1 MLPHQKGSDSKAKH
15 SSEKGKRFTLKE
27 RGITLEFIIGILLLL
42 TFFGLAYYCIKGHN
56 LMIGFLVITIAWTVL
71 SLGGT
76 VVSSADFLAS
86 NPVLTD
92 TTLVKMLDAIYQSAP
107 EGWGTTLVN
116 VCWGAWFGRVLMET
130 GIASTLIRK
139 TVELG
144 GDKPMVT
151 IALLNIVTAI
161 IFTAMTGAGPVIAIG
176 VIVLPIMMSLGV
188 PKAIAMFSFMESVAA
203 GIYLNPVNFA
213 QYRAFFIEPSEME
226 AFTLGWYAG
235 KWGYAAVIISVVV
248 ATVLSGIFLKTSKT
262 SHAWAAQTRGAAEQK
277 DAPFYTLFLPIVPV
291 ALKIAFNFSVI
302 GGFVIAGFL
311 ALFLC
316 GKMKG
321 SFAENCQLVN
331 KLYYDGVVDTAPLV
345 GFLLTLP
352 MFNKVA
358 SYASPY
364 FKVVLGP
371 VMPKSELVV
380 CILFAVL
387 LGLGLFRGPMTLVG
401 CGAATLG
408 VLSNVASFSVP
419 FLYCVFAIPTIT
431 VNIGSCITQSWVAW
445 GLAYTKVE
453 SKDYLKLSIPCA
465 YIAGILLYVLTMVT
479 MSGMGP
485 EWFI

>member
-1 MLPHQKGSDSKAKH
+1 
-15 SSEKGKRFTLKE
+15 
-27 RGITLEFIIGILLLL
+27 
-42 TFFGLAYYCIKGHN
+42 
-56 LMIGFLVITIAWTVL
+56 
-71 SLGGT
+71 
-76 VVSSADFLAS
+76 
-86 NPVLTD
+86 
-92 TTLVKMLDAIYQSAP
+92 
-107 EGWGTTLVN
+107 
-116 VCWGAWFGRVLMET
+116 MET

-151 IALLNIVTAI
+151 IALLNVVTAI

-213 QYRAFFIEPSEME
+213 QYRAFFIDVDEMPD
-226 AFTLGWYAG
+226 FTLGWYAA
-235 KWGYAAVIISVVV
+235 KWGYAALIISVIVTTIL
-248 ATVLSGIFLKTSKT
+248 AGFFLKKSKT
-262 SHAWAAQTRGAAEQK
+262 SHAWAAQTRGASEQK
-277 DAPFYTLFLPIVPV
+277 DAPLYTLILPIIPV
-291 ALKIAFNFSVI
+291 VLKIWLDFSVI
-302 GGFVIAGFL
+302 GGFVIAGFA

-321 SFAENCQLVN
+321 SFKENCQLVN

-352 MFNKVA
+352 MFNSVA
-358 SYASPY
+358 TYASPF
-364 FKVVLGP
+364 FKAVLGP

-387 LGLGLFRGPMTLVG
+387 LALGLFRGPMTLVG

-408 VLSNVASFSVP
+408 VLRGVASFSVP

-453 SKDYLKLSIPCA
+453 SKDYLKLSIPMT
-465 YIAGILLYVLTMVT
+465 YICGILLYVLTFVT
-479 MSGMGP
+479 MSGLGT
-485 EWFI
+485 EWFV

>member
-1 MLPHQKGSDSKAKH
+1 MEYLV
-15 SSEKGKRFTLKE
+15 
-27 RGITLEFIIGILLLL
+27 GILLLL
-42 TFFGLAYYCIKGHN
+42 TFFGLAYYCVKGHN
-56 LMIGFLVITIAWTVL
+56 LMIGFLVITIVWTVL
-71 SLGGT
+71 SFLGAAFA
-76 VVSSADFLAS
+76 SPDFLSGTAFYS
-86 NPVLTD
+86 NGEPVKIIEILN
-92 TTLVKMLDAIYQSAP
+92 KIYQSAP

-144 GDKPMVT
+144 GDKPIIT
-151 IALLNIVTAI
+151 LALLNVVTAL

-176 VIVLPIMMSLGV
+176 VIVLPILMSLGI

-213 QYRAFFIEPSEME
+213 QYRAFFIGTDELPD
-226 AFTLGWYAG
+226 FTLGWYAA
-235 KWGYAAVIISVVV
+235 KWGYFALVISVVV
-248 ATVLSGIFLKTSKT
+248 TTVLAGVFLKKSKT
-262 SHAWAAQTRGAAEQK
+262 SHAWAAQTRGASEQK
-277 DAPFYTLFLPIVPV
+277 DAPLYTLILPIVPV
-291 ALKIAFNFSVI
+291 ILKIWLDFSVI

-316 GKMKG
+316 GKLKG
-321 SFAENCQLVN
+321 TFKENCQLVN

-352 MFNKVA
+352 MFNSVA
-358 SYASPY
+358 SYASPF
-364 FKVVLGP
+364 FKVILGP
-371 VMPKSELVV
+371 VMPKSELLL

-408 VLSNVASFSVP
+408 VVRGVASFSVP
-419 FLYCVFAIPTIT
+419 FLYCIFAIPTIT

-465 YIAGILLYVLTMVT
+465 YIIGILLYIVT
-479 MSGMGP
+479 FITVGGLGA
-485 EWFI
+485 EWFM

>member
-1 MLPHQKGSDSKAKH
+1 M
-15 SSEKGKRFTLKE
+15 
-27 RGITLEFIIGILLLL
+27 EFVVGILLLL
-42 TFFGLAYYCIKGHN
+42 TFFGLAYYCVKGHN
-56 LMIGFLVITIAWTVL
+56 LMIGFLIITILWTVL
-71 SLGGT
+71 SFLGAAFA
-76 VVSSADFLAS
+76 SPEFLSTTAFYS
-86 NPVLTD
+86 NGEPVKLISI
-92 TTLVKMLDAIYQSAP
+92 LNKIYQSAP

-144 GDKPMVT
+144 GDNPMVT
-151 IALLNIVTAI
+151 IALLNVVTAI

-213 QYRAFFIEPSEME
+213 QYRAFFIEVDEMPN
-226 AFTLGWYAG
+226 FTLGWYAAH
-235 KWGYAAVIISVVV
+235 WGYAALIISLIVT
-248 ATVLSGIFLKTSKT
+248 TVLSAIFLKKSKT
-262 SHAWAAQTRGAAEQK
+262 SHAWAAQTRGASEQK
-277 DAPFYTLFLPIVPV
+277 DAPLYTLILPIVPV
-291 ALKIAFNFSVI
+291 VLKIWLDFSVI
-302 GGFVIAGFL
+302 GGFVIAGFA

-321 SFAENCQLVN
+321 SFKENCQLVN

-352 MFNKVA
+352 MFNSVA
-358 SYASPY
+358 TYASPF
-364 FKVVLGP
+364 FKAVLGP

-387 LGLGLFRGPMTLVG
+387 LALGLFRGPMTLVG

-408 VLSNVASFSVP
+408 VLRGVASFSVP

-453 SKDYLKLSIPCA
+453 SKDYLRLSIPMT
-465 YIAGILLYVLTMVT
+465 YVGGILLYILTFVT
-479 MSGMGP
+479 MSGLGA

>member
-1 MLPHQKGSDSKAKH
+1 M
-15 SSEKGKRFTLKE
+15 
-27 RGITLEFIIGILLLL
+27 EFIVGIILLIS
-42 TFFGLAYYCIKGHN
+42 FFALAYYCVKGHN
-56 LMIGFLVITIAWTVL
+56 LMIGFLLITLLWTVL
-71 SLGGT
+71 PLGGT
-76 VVSSADFLAS
+76 LFASEEFLAK
-86 NPVLTD
+86 NAVLQFGGD
-92 TTLVKMLDAIYQSAP
+92 TGVTLVSILNQIYQSAP

-144 GDKPMVT
+144 GDKPLVT
-151 IALLNIVTAI
+151 ITLLNIVTAL

-176 VIVLPIMMSLGV
+176 VIVLPILMSLGV
-188 PKAIAMFSFMESVAA
+188 PKAIAMFSFMGSVAA

-213 QYRAFFIEPSEME
+213 QYRAFFIEPDQMPD
-226 AFTLGWYAG
+226 FTLGWYAAH
-235 KWGYAAVIISVVV
+235 WGYAALIIMLV
-248 ATVLSGIFLKTSKT
+248 ATTVLSAIYLKKSKT
-262 SHAWAAQTRGAAEQK
+262 SHAWAAQSRSAAQEQK
-277 DAPFYTLFLPIVPV
+277 NAPFYTLILPIVPV
-291 ALKIAFNFSVI
+291 VLKIWLDFSVI
-302 GGFVIAGFL
+302 GGFVIAGFA

-316 GKMKG
+316 GKMKNG
-321 SFAENCQLVN
+321 FRETCQLVN

-364 FKVVLGP
+364 FEVILGS

-380 CILFAVL
+380 CIVFAVL
-387 LGLGLFRGPMTLVG
+387 LGMGLFRGPMTLVG

-408 VLSNVASFSVP
+408 VLSNVADFSVP
-419 FLYCVFAIPTIT
+419 FLYAVFAIPTIT

-453 SKDYLKLSIPCA
+453 SKDFLKLSIPNA
-465 YIAGILLYVLTMVT
+465 YVTGVLQYAAAFIML
-479 MSGMGP
+479 GGLGAA
-485 EWFI
+485 WFI

>member
-1 MLPHQKGSDSKAKH
+1 M
-15 SSEKGKRFTLKE
+15 
-27 RGITLEFIIGILLLL
+27 EFVVGILLLL

-56 LMIGFLVITIAWTVL
+56 LMIGFLIITILWTAL
-71 SLGGT
+71 SFLGAAFA
-76 VVSSADFLAS
+76 SPEFLSTTAFYS
-86 NPVLTD
+86 NGEPVKAIAILN
-92 TTLVKMLDAIYQSAP
+92 KIYQSAP

-161 IFTAMTGAGPVIAIG
+161 IFTAMTAARPVIAIG

-213 QYRAFFIEPSEME
+213 QYRAFFIDVDEMPD
-226 AFTLGWYAG
+226 FTLGWYAG
-235 KWGYAAVIISVVV
+235 KWGYAALIISVVV
-248 ATVLSGIFLKTSKT
+248 TTILAGFFLKKSKT
-262 SHAWAAQTRGAAEQK
+262 SHAWAAQTRGASEQK
-277 DAPFYTLFLPIVPV
+277 DAPLYTLILPIVPV
-291 ALKIAFNFSVI
+291 VLKIWLDFSVI
-302 GGFVIAGFL
+302 GGFVIAGFA

-321 SFAENCQLVN
+321 SFKENCQLVN

-352 MFNKVA
+352 MFNSVA
-358 SYASPY
+358 TYASPF
-364 FKVVLGP
+364 FKAVLGP

-387 LGLGLFRGPMTLVG
+387 LALGLFRGPMTLVG

-408 VLSNVASFSVP
+408 VLRGVASFSVP
-419 FLYCVFAIPTIT
+419 FLYCVYAIPTIT
-431 VNIGSCITQSWVAW
+431 VNIGSCITHSWGAR

-453 SKDYLKLSIPCA
+453 SKEDLNSSIPMT
-465 YIAGILLYVLTMVT
+465 YICGILLYILTFVT
-479 MSGMGP
+479 MSGLGA
-485 EWFI
+485 EWFV

>member
-1 MLPHQKGSDSKAKH
+1 M
-15 SSEKGKRFTLKE
+15 
-27 RGITLEFIIGILLLL
+27 EFVVGILLLL

-56 LMIGFLVITIAWTVL
+56 LMIGFLIITILWTAL
-71 SLGGT
+71 SFLGAAFA
-76 VVSSADFLAS
+76 SPEFLSTTAFYS
-86 NPVLTD
+86 NGEPVKAIAILN
-92 TTLVKMLDAIYQSAP
+92 KIYQSAP

-144 GDKPMVT
+144 GDRPIIT
-151 IALLNIVTAI
+151 IVLLNVVTAF
-161 IFTAMTGAGPVIAIG
+161 IFTAMMGAGPVIAIG

-188 PKAIAMFSFMESVAA
+188 PKAIAMFTFMGSVSA
-203 GIYLNPVNFA
+203 GMYLNPVLQFS
-213 QYRAFFIEPSEME
+213 QLRAFICASDEMPE
-226 AFTLGWYAG
+226 FSFSWYTSH
-235 KWGYAAVIISVVV
+235 WGIYALIISVVV
-248 ATVLSGIFLKTSKT
+248 VSVLTGIYLKIGKK
-262 SHAWAAQTRGAAEQK
+262 SHAWAAQAAPKNTQT
-277 DAPFYTLFLPIVPV
+277 DAPLIALILPIVPV
-291 ALKIAFNFSVI
+291 VLKIWLDFSVI
-302 GGFVIAGFL
+302 GGFVIAGFA

-321 SFAENCQLVN
+321 SFKENCQLVN

-352 MFNKVA
+352 MFNSVA
-358 SYASPY
+358 SYASPF
-364 FKVVLGP
+364 FKAVLGP

-387 LGLGLFRGPMTLVG
+387 LALGLFRGPMTLVG

-408 VLSNVASFSVP
+408 VLRGVASFSVP

-453 SKDYLKLSIPCA
+453 SKDYLKLSIPMT
-465 YIAGILLYVLTMVT
+465 YICGILLYILTFVT
-479 MSGMGP
+479 MSGLGA
-485 EWFI
+485 EWFV

>member
-1 MLPHQKGSDSKAKH
+1 M
-15 SSEKGKRFTLKE
+15 
-27 RGITLEFIIGILLLL
+27 EFVIGIILVL
-42 TFFGLAYYCIKGHN
+42 TFFGLAYYCVKGHN
-56 LMIGFLVITIAWTVL
+56 LMIGFLIISIVWTAL
-71 SLGGT
+71 SLLGTLVASPTFIAENPILQFGGD
-76 VVSSADFLAS
+76 SG
-86 NPVLTD
+86 
-92 TTLVKMLDAIYQSAP
+92 TTLVSILNKIYQSAP

-144 GDKPMVT
+144 GDRPIIT
-151 IALLNIVTAI
+151 IVLLNVVTAF
-161 IFTAMTGAGPVIAIG
+161 IFTAMMGAGPVIAIG

-213 QYRAFFIEPSEME
+213 QYRAFFIEVDEMPN
-226 AFTLGWYAG
+226 FTLGWYAG
-235 KWGYAAVIISVVV
+235 KWGYAALIISVVV
-248 ATVLSGIFLKTSKT
+248 TTILAGFFLKKSKT
-262 SHAWAAQTRGAAEQK
+262 SHAWAAQTRGASEQK
-277 DAPFYTLFLPIVPV
+277 DAPLYTLILPIVPV
-291 ALKIAFNFSVI
+291 VLKIWLDFSVI
-302 GGFVIAGFL
+302 GGFVIAGFA

-321 SFAENCQLVN
+321 SFKENCQLVN

-352 MFNKVA
+352 MFNSVA
-358 SYASPY
+358 SYASPF
-364 FKVVLGP
+364 FKAVLGP

-387 LGLGLFRGPMTLVG
+387 LALGLFRGPMTLVG

-408 VLSNVASFSVP
+408 VLRGVASFSVP

-453 SKDYLKLSIPCA
+453 SKDYLKLSIPMT
-465 YIAGILLYVLTMVT
+465 YICGILLYVLTFVT
-479 MSGMGP
+479 MSGLGA
-485 EWFI
+485 EWFV

>member
-1 MLPHQKGSDSKAKH
+1 M
-15 SSEKGKRFTLKE
+15 
-27 RGITLEFIIGILLLL
+27 EFVIGIILVL
-42 TFFGLAYYCIKGHN
+42 TFFGLAYYCVKGHN
-56 LMIGFLVITIAWTVL
+56 LMIGFLIISIVWTAL
-71 SLGGT
+71 SLLGTLVASPTFIAENPILQFGGD
-76 VVSSADFLAS
+76 SG
-86 NPVLTD
+86 
-92 TTLVKMLDAIYQSAP
+92 TTLVSILNKIYQSAP

-144 GDKPMVT
+144 GDRPIIT
-151 IALLNIVTAI
+151 IVLLNVVTAF
-161 IFTAMTGAGPVIAIG
+161 IFTAMMGAGPVIAIG

-203 GIYLNPVNFA
+203 GIYLNPVNFT
-213 QYRAFFIEPSEME
+213 QYRAFFIEIDEMPN
-226 AFTLGWYAG
+226 FTLGWYAG
-235 KWGYAAVIISVVV
+235 KWGYAALVISVVV
-248 ATVLSGIFLKTSKT
+248 TTILAGFFLKKSKT
-262 SHAWAAQTRGAAEQK
+262 SHAWAAQTRGASEQK
-277 DAPFYTLFLPIVPV
+277 DAPLYTLILPIVPV
-291 ALKIAFNFSVI
+291 VLKIWLDFSVI
-302 GGFVIAGFL
+302 GGFVIAGFA

-321 SFAENCQLVN
+321 SFKENCQLVN

-352 MFNKVA
+352 MFNSVA
-358 SYASPY
+358 SYASPF
-364 FKVVLGP
+364 FKAVLGP

-387 LGLGLFRGPMTLVG
+387 LALGLFRGPMTLVG

-408 VLSNVASFSVP
+408 VLRGVASFSVP

-453 SKDYLKLSIPCA
+453 SKDYLKLSIPMT
-465 YIAGILLYVLTMVT
+465 YICGILLYVLTFVT
-479 MSGMGP
+479 MSGLGT
-485 EWFI
+485 EWFV

>member
-1 MLPHQKGSDSKAKH
+1 M
-15 SSEKGKRFTLKE
+15 
-27 RGITLEFIIGILLLL
+27 EFVVGILLLL

-56 LMIGFLVITIAWTVL
+56 LMIGFLIITILWTAL
-71 SLGGT
+71 SFLGAAF
-76 VVSSADFLAS
+76 VSPEFLSTTAFYS
-86 NPVLTD
+86 NGEPVKAIAILN
-92 TTLVKMLDAIYQSAP
+92 KIYQSAP

-213 QYRAFFIEPSEME
+213 QYRAFFIDVDEMPN
-226 AFTLGWYAG
+226 FTLGWYAG
-235 KWGYAAVIISVVV
+235 KWGYAALIISVVV
-248 ATVLSGIFLKTSKT
+248 TTILAGFFLKKSKT
-262 SHAWAAQTRGAAEQK
+262 SHAWAAQTRGASEQK
-277 DAPFYTLFLPIVPV
+277 DAPLYTLILPIVPV
-291 ALKIAFNFSVI
+291 VLKIWLDFSVI
-302 GGFVIAGFL
+302 GGFVIAGFA

-321 SFAENCQLVN
+321 SFKENCQLVN

-352 MFNKVA
+352 MFNSVA
-358 SYASPY
+358 SYASPF
-364 FKVVLGP
+364 FKAVLGP

-387 LGLGLFRGPMTLVG
+387 LALGLFRGPMTLVG

-408 VLSNVASFSVP
+408 VLRGVASFSVP

-453 SKDYLKLSIPCA
+453 SKDYLKLSIPMT
-465 YIAGILLYVLTMVT
+465 YIGGILLYILTFVT
-479 MSGMGP
+479 MSGLGA
-485 EWFI
+485 EWFV

>member
-1 MLPHQKGSDSKAKH
+1 M
-15 SSEKGKRFTLKE
+15 
-27 RGITLEFIIGILLLL
+27 EFIIGIILLLS
-42 TFFGLAYYCIKGHN
+42 FFGLAYYCIKGHN
-56 LMIGFLVITIAWTVL
+56 LMIGFLVITIFWAAF
-71 SLGGT
+71 SIGG
-76 VVSSADFLAS
+76 SFLAS
-86 NPVLTD
+86 DSFIAENAVLAFGEGNSVMAA
-92 TTLVKMLDAIYQSAP
+92 LNKIFQSAP

-144 GDKPMVT
+144 GDKPFVT
-151 IALLNIVTAI
+151 VALLNIVTAI

-188 PKAIAMFSFMESVAA
+188 PKAIAMFSFMGSVAA

-213 QYRAFFIEPSEME
+213 QYRAFFIAADEMPD
-226 AFTLGWYAG
+226 FTLGWYAVH
-235 KWGYAAVIISVVV
+235 WGYAALAIMLIVT
-248 ATVLSGIFLKTSKT
+248 TVLAGIYMKKSKT
-262 SHAWAAQTRGAAEQK
+262 SHAWAAQRNNGQSQQN
-277 DAPFYTLFLPIVPV
+277 APMYTLILPIVPV
-291 ALKIAFNFSVI
+291 VLKIWLDFSVI

-321 SFAENCQLVN
+321 SFKENCQLVN

-352 MFNKVA
+352 MFNQVA

-364 FKVVLGP
+364 FKVVVGNI
-371 VMPKSELVV
+371 MPTNELVV

-387 LGLGLFRGPMTLVG
+387 LCLGLFRGPMTLVG

-408 VLSNVASFSVP
+408 VLSNVATFSVP
-419 FLYCVFAIPTIT
+419 FLYAVFAIPTIT

-453 SKDYLKLSIPCA
+453 SKDFLKLSIPNA
-465 YIAGILLYVLTMVT
+465 YITGVLQYAAAFILLGGL
-479 MSGMGP
+479 GAA
-485 EWFI
+485 WFI

>member
-1 MLPHQKGSDSKAKH
+1 M
-15 SSEKGKRFTLKE
+15 
-27 RGITLEFIIGILLLL
+27 EFVIGIILVL
-42 TFFGLAYYCIKGHN
+42 TFFGLAYYCVKGHN
-56 LMIGFLVITIAWTVL
+56 LMIGFLIISIVWTAL
-71 SLGGT
+71 SLLGTLVASPTFIAENPILQFGGD
-76 VVSSADFLAS
+76 SG
-86 NPVLTD
+86 
-92 TTLVKMLDAIYQSAP
+92 TTLVSILNKIYQSAP

-213 QYRAFFIEPSEME
+213 QYRAFFIEVDEMPN
-226 AFTLGWYAG
+226 FTLGWYAG
-235 KWGYAAVIISVVV
+235 KWGYAALIISVVV
-248 ATVLSGIFLKTSKT
+248 TTILAGFFLKKSKT
-262 SHAWAAQTRGAAEQK
+262 SHAWAAQTRGASEQK
-277 DAPFYTLFLPIVPV
+277 DAPLYTLILPIVPV
-291 ALKIAFNFSVI
+291 VLKIWLDFSVI
-302 GGFVIAGFL
+302 GGFVIAGFA

-321 SFAENCQLVN
+321 SFKENCQLVN

-352 MFNKVA
+352 MFNTCA

-364 FKVVLGP
+364 FKEVLGGI
-371 VMPKSELVV
+371 MPTNEYVV
-380 CILFAVL
+380 CALFAAL
-387 LGLGLFRGPMTLVG
+387 SILGFFRGPLTLYG

-408 VLSNVASFSVP
+408 VLSAVGHFSVP
-419 FLYCVFAIPTIT
+419 FLFCVFTIPATT
-431 VNIGSCITQSWVAW
+431 VNVGSCITQSWIAW

-453 SKDYLKLSIPCA
+453 SRDYLKLSIPFA
-465 YIAGILLYVLTMVT
+465 YICSILLYILTAFTVT
-479 MSGMGP
+479 GLGP
-485 EWFI
+485 EWFLS

>member
-1 MLPHQKGSDSKAKH
+1 M
-15 SSEKGKRFTLKE
+15 
-27 RGITLEFIIGILLLL
+27 EFVIGILLLL

-76 VVSSADFLAS
+76 FLASADFLAE
-86 NPVLTD
+86 NAVLND
-92 TTLVKMLDAIYQSAP
+92 DIIIMLNKIYQSAP
-107 EGWGTTLVN
+107 EAWGTTLVN

-151 IALLNIVTAI
+151 MALLNIVTAV

-213 QYRAFFIEPSEME
+213 QYRAFLIEPNELPE
-226 AFTLGWYAG
+226 FTLGWYFG
-235 KWGYAAVIISVVV
+235 RWGLFAVIISVVV
-248 ATVLSGIFLKTSKT
+248 TTVLAGVFLARTKT
-262 SHAWAAQTRGAAEQK
+262 SHAWAAQTRASEQK
-277 DAPFYTLFLPIVPV
+277 DAPFYTLLLPIVPV
-291 ALKIAFNFSVI
+291 VLKIWLDFSVI
-302 GGFVIAGFL
+302 GGFVIAGFA

-352 MFNKVA
+352 MFNQVA
-358 SYASPY
+358 NYASPY
-364 FKVVLGP
+364 FKVVLGN
-371 VMPKSELVV
+371 VMPKSEIVV
-380 CILFAVL
+380 CILFAAL

-408 VLSNVASFSVP
+408 VLRGVASFSIP

-465 YIAGILLYVLTMVT
+465 YIAGILLYVLTVFT
-479 MSGMGP
+479 MTGLGA
-485 EWFI
+485 EWFV

>member
-1 MLPHQKGSDSKAKH
+1 M
-15 SSEKGKRFTLKE
+15 
-27 RGITLEFIIGILLLL
+27 EFVIGIILVL
-42 TFFGLAYYCIKGHN
+42 TFFGLAYYCVKGHN
-56 LMIGFLVITIAWTVL
+56 LMIGFLIISIVWTVL
-71 SLGGT
+71 SLLGTLVASPTFIAENPILQFGGD
-76 VVSSADFLAS
+76 SG
-86 NPVLTD
+86 
-92 TTLVKMLDAIYQSAP
+92 TTLVSILNKIYQSAP

-213 QYRAFFIEPSEME
+213 QYRAFFIDVDEMPN
-226 AFTLGWYAG
+226 FTLGWYAG
-235 KWGYAAVIISVVV
+235 KWGYAALIISVVV
-248 ATVLSGIFLKTSKT
+248 TTILAGFFLKKSKT
-262 SHAWAAQTRGAAEQK
+262 SHAWAAQTRGASEQK
-277 DAPFYTLFLPIVPV
+277 DAPLYTLILPIVPV
-291 ALKIAFNFSVI
+291 VLKIWLDFSVI
-302 GGFVIAGFL
+302 GGFVIAGFA

-321 SFAENCQLVN
+321 SFKENCQLVN

-352 MFNKVA
+352 MFNSVA
-358 SYASPY
+358 TYASPF
-364 FKVVLGP
+364 FKAVLGP

-387 LGLGLFRGPMTLVG
+387 LALGLFRGPMTLVG

-408 VLSNVASFSVP
+408 VLRGVASFSVP

-453 SKDYLKLSIPCA
+453 SKDYLKLSIPMT
-465 YIAGILLYVLTMVT
+465 YICGILLYILTFVT
-479 MSGMGP
+479 MSGLGA
-485 EWFI
+485 EWFV

>member
-27 RGITLEFIIGILLLL
+27 RGIILEFIIGILLLL

-76 VVSSADFLAS
+76 AVSSADFLAS

-92 TTLVKMLDAIYQSAP
+92 TTLVKMLNAIYQSAP

-248 ATVLSGIFLKTSKT
+248 ATVLSGVFLKTSKT

-291 ALKIAFNFSVI
+291 ALKIAFDFSVI

-380 CILFAVL
+380 CVLFAVL

>member
-1 MLPHQKGSDSKAKH
+1 M
-15 SSEKGKRFTLKE
+15 RRRNFFM
-27 RGITLEFIIGILLLL
+27 EFVIGIILVL
-42 TFFGLAYYCIKGHN
+42 TFFGLAYYCVKGHN
-56 LMIGFLVITIAWTVL
+56 LMIGFLIISIVWTAL
-71 SLGGT
+71 SLLGTLVASPTFIAENPILQFGGD
-76 VVSSADFLAS
+76 SG
-86 NPVLTD
+86 
-92 TTLVKMLDAIYQSAP
+92 TTLVSILNKIYQSAP

-213 QYRAFFIEPSEME
+213 QYRAFFIDVDEMPN
-226 AFTLGWYAG
+226 FTLGWYAG
-235 KWGYAAVIISVVV
+235 KWGYAALIISVVV
-248 ATVLSGIFLKTSKT
+248 TTILAGFFLKKSKT
-262 SHAWAAQTRGAAEQK
+262 SHAWAAQTRGASEQK
-277 DAPFYTLFLPIVPV
+277 DAPLYTLILPIVPV
-291 ALKIAFNFSVI
+291 VLKIWLDFSVI
-302 GGFVIAGFL
+302 GGFVIARFA

-321 SFAENCQLVN
+321 SFKENCQLVN

-352 MFNKVA
+352 MFNSVA
-358 SYASPY
+358 SYASPF
-364 FKVVLGP
+364 FKTVLGP

-387 LGLGLFRGPMTLVG
+387 LALGLFRGPMTLVG

-408 VLSNVASFSVP
+408 VLRGVASFSVP

-453 SKDYLKLSIPCA
+453 SKDYLKLSIPMT
-465 YIAGILLYVLTMVT
+465 YIGGILLYILTFVT
-479 MSGMGP
+479 MSGLGA
-485 EWFI
+485 EWFV

>member
-1 MLPHQKGSDSKAKH
+1 M
-15 SSEKGKRFTLKE
+15 
-27 RGITLEFIIGILLLL
+27 EFVIGIILVL
-42 TFFGLAYYCIKGHN
+42 TFFALAYYCIKGYN
-56 LMIGFLVITIAWTVL
+56 LMIGFLVVATAWTVL
-71 SLGGT
+71 SLAG
-76 VVSSADFLAS
+76 
-86 NPVLTD
+86 
-92 TTLVKMLDAIYQSAP
+92 TLVASQEFIAENSVLQFDGLKGLIAVLNNIYQSAP

-130 GIASTLIRK
+130 GIAATLIRK

-144 GDKPMVT
+144 GDRPVITM
-151 IALLNIVTAI
+151 ALLNIVTSV

-176 VIVLPIMMSLGV
+176 VIVLPILMSLGI
-188 PKAIAMFSFMESVAA
+188 PKPIALFTFMESVAA

-213 QYRAFFIEPSEME
+213 QYRAFFITTEEMPD
-226 AFTLGWYAG
+226 FTLGWYTMR
-235 KWGYAAVIISVVV
+235 WGLWALIIALVLTTLLAAF
-248 ATVLSGIFLKTSKT
+248 FLKRAKT
-262 SHAWAAQTRGAAEQK
+262 SHAWAAQTPQPAEAAVK
-277 DAPFYTLFLPIVPV
+277 DAPFYTLVLPIVPV
-291 ALKIAFNFSVI
+291 VLKIALDFSVI

-321 SFAENCQLVN
+321 GFVASCQLVN

-352 MFNKVA
+352 MFNQVA
-358 SYASPY
+358 NLASPY
-364 FKVVLGP
+364 FKAILGS
-371 VMPKSELVV
+371 VMPRTELVV
-380 CILFAVL
+380 CIAFAVL
-387 LGLGLFRGPMTLVG
+387 ACLGLFRGPLTLVG

-431 VNIGSCITQSWVAW
+431 GNIGSCITQSWVAW

-453 SKDYLKLSIPCA
+453 SKDYLKMSIPTT
-465 YIAGILLYVLTMVT
+465 YIISAVLYVLTMFT
-479 MSGMGP
+479 MSGLGA